1 MEKPVRFIVDNND
14 EMELDGTIKLYE
26 DRLILYAKYTQHK
39 ALKEL
44 IFTFDYTNPLSRIGL
59 VVEFHFKEAQQKKFL
74 QLGNML
80 TLVPSKSD
88 CCIKSNGRT
97 IELLK
102 CVKNEGTRV
111 DLCCISTYDNT
122 VLFNILNDLI
132 KLEEQKLRNWF

>member
-1 MEKPVRFIVDNND
+1 LEKPVRFIVDNND

-80 TLVPSKSD
+80 TLVPSKLSFF
-88 CCIKSNGRT
+88 KVG
-97 IELLK
+97 
-102 CVKNEGTRV
+102 
-111 DLCCISTYDNT
+111 
-122 VLFNILNDLI
+122 
-132 KLEEQKLRNWF
+132 